1 MKPGDTGL
9 FHWAALP
16 WVFPISMKLMTTNST
31 VTEVTDRIRE
41 RSKATRT
48 AYLRRLADTRDRDRS
63 ADRMGCAN
71 VAHAVAGIPANDKFK
86 VVTERAPNIGIVTA
100 YNDMLSA
107 HAPYQ
112 TYPDIIKN
120 EARKLGA
127 TAQVAGG
134 VPAMCDGVTQ
144 GTPGMELSLFSRD
157 LIAMST
163 AVALTHDMFDCAL
176 LLGVCDKIVPGLLIG
191 ALHFGHL
198 PTVFVPAGP
207 MASGMSNTAK
217 SKVREQAAQGLVG
230 RKGLME
236 AEMAAYHSVGT
247 CTFYGT
253 ANSNQ
258 MLLEAMGLHVPGTAF
273 IQPGN
278 AMRETLTREAVRTVL
293 GRAGNAGGAVFST
306 PPIGEMVDERCIVNA
321 MAALLATGG
330 STNHLIH
337 WVAVARAA
345 GIVIDWDDF
354 SQLSDVVPLLTRVYP
369 NGSADVNEFQA
380 AGGPGFVIGELVEA
394 GLMHADVLTVRSGGI
409 REFANIP
416 ALAEGEHTLSW
427 SAAAPSKNDAVARPV
442 SAPFSAT
449 GGLKLLNGNLGRSV
463 IKVSAV
469 SDDRHVI
476 EAPARV
482 FDSQAALHQAFTAG
496 ELDRDVICVV
506 RWQGPQANGMP
517 ELHKLTPPL
526 SVLQG
531 KGFKVALVTDGR
543 MSGASG
549 KVPAAIHVS
558 PEAAAGGPL
567 AKVRDGDVIRL
578 DAVAGTLAVLLPDD
592 EWAER
597 EVATLSDA
605 QRVADGH
612 GLGRELFA
620 GMRRNAL
627 TAEEGACSWL

>member
-1 MKPGDTGL
+1 MPLHDTVQ
-9 FHWAALP
+9 A
-16 WVFPISMKLMTTNST
+16 
-31 VTEVTDRIRE
+31 VTRRIRE
-41 RSKATRT
+41 RSAPTRT
-48 AYLRRLADTRDRDRS
+48 AYLEQIDAYRHRDRG

-86 VVTERAPNIGIVTA
+86 VVAERAPNIGIVTA

-112 TYPDIIKN
+112 GYPDIIKH
-120 EARKLGA
+120 EARRHGA

-163 AVALTHDMFDCAL
+163 AVALTHDMFDSAL
-176 LLGVCDKIVPGLLIG
+176 MLGVCDKIVPGLLIG

-207 MASGMSNTAK
+207 MPSGLSNTAK

-230 RKGLME
+230 RQGLLD
-236 AEMAAYHSVGT
+236 AEMAAYHTVGT

-273 IQPGN
+273 IQPGD
-278 AMRETLTREAVRTVL
+278 AMRETLTREAVRSVL
-293 GRAGNAGGAVFST
+293 GKASDTAFNCPS
-306 PPIGEMVDERCIVNA
+306 IGEMVDERCIVNA
-321 MAALLATGG
+321 MVALLATGG

-345 GIVIDWDDF
+345 GILIDWDDF

-380 AGGPGFVIGELVEA
+380 CGGPGFVIGELVEA
-394 GLMHADVLTVRSGGI
+394 GLMHADVLTVRAGGI

-416 ALAEGEHTLSW
+416 SLVGENTLQW
-427 SAAAPSKNDAVARPV
+427 TPAAPLQKEAVTRPV
-442 SAPFSAT
+442 SSPFSAT
-449 GGLKLLNGNLGRSV
+449 GGLKLLGGNLGRSV
-463 IKVSAV
+463 IKVSSV
-469 SDDRHVI
+469 PDDRHVI

-482 FDSQAALHQAFTAG
+482 FDSQAALHKAFTAG
-496 ELDRDVICVV
+496 ELERDVVCVV

-531 KGFKVALVTDGR
+531 KGFRVALVTDGR

-549 KVPAAIHVS
+549 KIPAAIHVS

-567 AKVRDGDVIRL
+567 AKVRDGDLIRL

-592 EWAER
+592 EWAAR
-597 EVATLSDA
+597 EIAVQPEA
-605 QRVADGH
+605 QRTADGR

-627 TAEEGACSWL
+627 AAEEGACTWL